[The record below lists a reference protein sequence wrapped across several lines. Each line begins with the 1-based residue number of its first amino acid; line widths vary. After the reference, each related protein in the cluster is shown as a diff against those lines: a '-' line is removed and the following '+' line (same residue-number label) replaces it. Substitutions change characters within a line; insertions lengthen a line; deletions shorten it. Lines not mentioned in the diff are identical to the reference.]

1 MIKIY
6 LIKTDLRSNSEV
18 SDLARAQ
25 VIQLAT
31 SDLHILSE
39 AVVLKEG
46 EHGKPYID
54 GYSEWQFNIS
64 HTIGMIAIAVSDK
77 PIGID
82 IEKIQKQDLR
92 IAERF
97 FPSPEC
103 NYINEAESDAEKSK
117 RFLEVWTK
125 KEAYIKFTGEGM
137 SRPISSFNVFDI
149 PAKNQ
154 TIFLDEYILSVCC
167 SNQADSEL
175 MIEYCAENG
184 CVNYPAC
191 I

>member
-1 MIKIY
+1 MINVY
-6 LIKTDLRSNSEV
+6 LIKTDLKSNSEV

-25 VIQLAT
+25 VIRLA
-31 SDLHILSE
+31 SNDLHIPNE
-39 AVVLKEG
+39 AVVIKEG

-64 HTIGMIAIAVSDK
+64 HTLGMIAVAVSEK

-97 FPSPEC
+97 FTSPEC
-103 NYINEAESDAEKSK
+103 NYINEAESDAEKNK
-117 RFLEVWTK
+117 RLLEVWTK

-167 SNQADSEL
+167 SNQADSKL
-175 MIEYCAENG
+175 VIEYCTENG
-184 CVNYPAC
+184 CAHR
-191 I
+191 